1 MRHLDFIT
9 TMVSTF
15 LGSINSTGY
24 RKCPRVWNKK
34 NAAQTVVLQ
43 RWRRSRASIG
53 QKTPKNKTQANIVKE
68 MSVTFFLHIIYYW
81 TILIQIITFPSSVFL
96 IRVLFWK
103 RDVERFICFF
113 TSRAPR
119 GSFKRTGCHVGDGAF
134 IRSLE
139 SSSMAHEATNE
150 IHTELPLGF
159 SPDSFR
165 GRRPALMSLLTG
177 WLWPIR
183 CKQQLLWGGSIKVNY
198 DV

>member
-34 NAAQTVVLQ
+34 NAGQTVVLQ

-53 QKTPKNKTQANIVKE
+53 QKNPKNKTQANIVKE
-68 MSVTFFLHIIYYW
+68 MSETFFLHIIYYW

-103 RDVERFICFF
+103 RDVERFVCLFVFLLHAPLVDLLRELAAMSGMAPSFVPWKVAQWRTKQRTKF
-113 TSRAPR
+113 TQNYRSGSLPTVSVVVDPRWWACWRADCDL
-119 GSFKRTGCHVGDGAF
+119 FAA
-134 IRSLE
+134 
-139 SSSMAHEATNE
+139 SSSCYEEAV
-150 IHTELPLGF
+150 L
-159 SPDSFR
+159 
-165 GRRPALMSLLTG
+165 
-177 WLWPIR
+177 
-183 CKQQLLWGGSIKVNY
+183 K
-198 DV
+198 